1 MIKISVK
8 HNINRAIEFLD
19 DVQKK
24 SVPAATMRSLN
35 YTARKVK
42 ESEEREVRDVFDRPT
57 RNTQDAF
64 YVKPATKSRLASEV
78 GIKDSAGK
86 SVPASKYLLAQ
97 ITGGTRRL
105 KRFEV
110 ALRSVGVLPSGYWAV
125 PGNGAKIDAHGN
137 MSAGQIVQIL
147 SYFRAFPELGYRAN
161 ITDKRRAS
169 LRKGSKRKLG
179 YEYFVGRPGNG
190 TLPLGI
196 WQRFH
201 FAGGGFSGGRT
212 AIRPILIFVSRS
224 LYEKRLDFEYVARQ
238 TIEREFGPAFE
249 ALLVDEIGRAAR

>member
-1 MIKISVK
+1 MIRVSVK

-19 DVQKK
+19 DVQKE
-24 SVPAATMRSLN
+24 SIPAATMRSMN

-42 ESEEREVRDVFDRPT
+42 EAEEREVRDVFDRPT
-57 RNTQDAF
+57 RNTQNAF
-64 YVKPATKSRLASEV
+64 YVKPATKRKLTAEI
-78 GIKDSAGK
+78 GIKDDAGK
-86 SVPASKYLLAQ
+86 GVPASKYLLAQ

-125 PGNGAKIDAHGN
+125 PGSGARLDAHGN

-147 SYFRAFPELGYRAN
+147 SYFRAFPEVGYSAN

-169 LRKGSKRKLG
+169 LRKGGKRKLG
-179 YEYFVGRPGNG
+179 YEYFVGSPGNG
-190 TLPLGI
+190 TLPLGV

-224 LYEKRLDFEYVARQ
+224 LYEKRFDFEFVARL
-238 TIEREFGPAFE
+238 TIEREFGPAFN
-249 ALLVDEIGRAAR
+249 ALLVDEIRRASR